1 MTVKLQTNIN
11 VVSNIDKKQQYFQ
24 NIIHKT
30 SVYIQKNKNLNILG
44 ISDVNNCMDILFNL
58 NSKLANLKNSN
69 NQNNDIINILQTIN
83 NDLSSLFKFYG
94 TENLDDL
101 LGVCIGTTSLLT
113 NEETVDIHKYEL
125 LKKYFHPTSYKVV
138 NNKTEI
144 HNKISGLGETTLDK
158 SNNHDCFDICVNVKS
173 DHMKIHGIKLYVYNS
188 NNKSILISGF
198 VDDIILEFLN
208 NKYIL
213 SKKNDIMVN
222 LPNEDIFKCVAF
234 TNFVDS
240 LTLKEYLIHNNTDIY
255 NKYVGY
261 VSQLNSLKQKTIAQT
276 IKDFTSS
283 DISSKRLILTQ
294 LLIKSDNYEN
304 QYLAYLLYDMLS
316 NDTTE
321 SGIDTTEQ
329 TMLFN
334 NFSWSLKQFFR
345 NAMKNTIQYT
355 HKLSNADI
363 SKIPL
368 EQQICLLKTCDIV
381 KEKAML
387 KLKEIK
393 SKSEDSG
400 SKARQYLDA
409 LLKIPFGIYKK
420 EPILNLMNT
429 IRRNFNDV
437 SKSYVLDIKIKEKY
451 TNIEIIKYINIIEQE
466 INKKYSINET
476 PSKLQEVLTFGE
488 KTKITQNVII
498 LNEFISKNNI
508 IYDKIKYSNKSKSE
522 LKKMVNCLVEH
533 IYNTNRDLF
542 EILFRIFNEPPQ
554 KQTSITKI
562 NNNLNEIKDYI
573 DNIKTTLD
581 KSVYGHEPAKKQI
594 ERIIGQW
601 INGEQTGYCFGFE
614 GPPGVGKTSLAKYG
628 ISNCLKDEYGNNRP
642 FSMIQMGGDSNGSTL
657 HGHNY
662 TYVGSSWGSIVQIL
676 IDTKCMNPIIFIDE
690 IDKISRTENGKE
702 IVGILTH
709 LLDSTQNDSFQ
720 DKYFTGINLD
730 LSKVLFILSYND
742 VDSIDKVLLDRIHR
756 IKFTNLSLED
766 KLIITNTHILPEI
779 YKKMGLEDIIFFSD
793 TVIKF
798 IIDEYT
804 CEPGVRKLKE
814 TFFEI
819 VGEINIYFLKNCDS
833 TTELPITITV
843 EDIKNKYFKH
853 KQELR
858 HKKIHGESKIGT
870 VCGLWANSL
879 GKGGALPI
887 QAKMFPSQNFLDL
900 KLTGSQGNVMRES
913 MNVALTMAWNLTDDT
928 IKEKIKHQYKEY
940 GVHVHCPDCST
951 PKDGP
956 SALTAITIVIF
967 SLFNSKKIKNYIGIT
982 GEMTMDGD
990 VTEIGGLDLKFLGG
1004 IAAGIK
1010 EFVYPH
1016 ENQKDYNKFM
1026 EKYKDSNLIQDILFH
1041 PVNNIHEILEFI
1053 FDE

>member
-1 MTVKLQTNIN
+1 MTVKPQNNIN
-11 VVSNIDKKQQYFQ
+11 IISNIDKKQQYFQ
-24 NIIHKT
+24 SIIQKT
-30 SVYIQKNKNLNILG
+30 SVYIQQNKNLNILG
-44 ISDVNNCMDILFNL
+44 ASDVNNCMDILFNI
-58 NSKLANLKNSN
+58 NEKLANLKNSN
-69 NQNNDIINILQTIN
+69 TQNNDAINILQTIN

-113 NEETVDIHKYEL
+113 SEEGVDIHKYEL
-125 LKKYFHPTSYKVV
+125 LKRYFHPTSYKVV

-144 HNKISGLGETTLDK
+144 HNKISGLGDISFDK

-173 DHMKIHGIKLYVYNS
+173 DHMKIHGIKLYVYNP

-198 VDDIILEFLN
+198 VDDVILEFLN

-213 SKKNDIMVN
+213 LKKTDIMVN
-222 LPNEDIFKCVAF
+222 LPNEDIFKCGAF
-234 TNFVDS
+234 TNFLAS
-240 LTLKEYLIHNNTDIY
+240 LTLKEYLIHNNTEIF

-283 DISSKRLILTQ
+283 DMCSKRLILTQ

-316 NDTTE
+316 NDTNE

-329 TMLFN
+329 TILFN
-334 NFSWSLKQFFR
+334 NFSWSLKKFFR

-355 HKLSNADI
+355 HKLSNVDI

-429 IRRNFNDV
+429 IRRSFNDL

-451 TNIEIIKYINIIEQE
+451 TNIEIIKYLNLIEE
-466 INKKYSINET
+466 DINKKYYINET
-476 PSKLQEVLTFGE
+476 QHKLQEVLTSGE
-488 KTKITQNVII
+488 KTKITHNVII
-498 LNEFISKNNI
+498 LNEFITKHNI

-522 LKKMVNCLVEH
+522 LKKVIYCLVEH
-533 IYNTNRDLF
+533 IHNTSPDLF
-542 EILFRIFNEPPQ
+542 KILFRIFNEPPQ
-554 KQTSITKI
+554 KLTSIAKI
-562 NNNLNEIKDYI
+562 KTNLNEIKDFI
-573 DNIKTTLD
+573 ENIKTTLD
-581 KSVYGHEPAKKQI
+581 KSVYGHESAKKQI

-628 ISNCLKDEYGNNRP
+628 ISNCLKDEYGSNRP

-662 TYVGSSWGSIVQIL
+662 TYVGSSWGSILQIL
-676 IDTKCMNPIIFIDE
+676 LDTKCMNPIIFIDE
-690 IDKISRTENGKE
+690 IDKISKTENGKE

-793 TVIKF
+793 KVIKF

-819 VGEINIYFLKNCDS
+819 IGEINIYFLKNCDS
-833 TTELPITITV
+833 NTELPINITI

-858 HKKIHGESKIGT
+858 HKKIHSESKIGT

-879 GKGGALPI
+879 GKGGTLPI

-928 IKEKIKHQYKEY
+928 IKEQIKHQYKEY

-1010 EFVYPH
+1010 EFVYPV

-1026 EKYKDSNLIQDILFH
+1026 EKYKDSELIKDILFH
-1041 PVNNIHEILEFI
+1041 SVNNIHEVLEFI